1 MLEILLLRIKHDKNL
16 TFIKFKV
23 PYYDDMDGS
32 KLKISPLLCFADDMT
47 VIMEETKENLLKMKA
62 IFQGFKDL
70 SGLEI
75 NYGKTKVIR
84 IGANHDDL
92 TPKTDEVKFQ
102 YVQTF
107 QLLGVNIDNKLEE
120 NFVLRKKKIRHKIAI
135 SIKLNL

>member
-1 MLEILLLRIKHDKNL
+1 
-16 TFIKFKV
+16 
-23 PYYDDMDGS
+23 MDGS

-107 QLLGVNIDNKLEE
+107 QLLCVNIDNKLEE
-120 NFVLRKKKIRHKIAI
+120 NFVLRKKNAKLRSTQKSRPISAIWRLRVRGRVKSVVTLRGTHKQT
-135 SIKLNL
+135 